1 MLMIHTYIICVLRL
15 PGIALQIKFG
25 VKLLKLVR
33 GDLLDVIHVCETK
46 LKQTNYLRSL
56 ISDLVKGTYVRVHAE
71 CQMAVDAQYKQ
82 LDKSMFTYI
91 HIHTRVRIG
100 LTSTEHSAS
109 NRIAVLDPSQLVIN
123 AVHTSTG
130 TIFLFYIL

>member
-1 MLMIHTYIICVLRL
+1 MAVGRKCYILPYFFPLQSLGILRRTADNLKDPLFRFFEREVSLMHCQWETPLETCTLFIHADDTYSMCVLRL

-56 ISDLVKGTYVRVHAE
+56 ISDLVKGTYE
-71 CQMAVDAQYKQ
+71 YM
-82 LDKSMFTYI
+82 L
-91 HIHTRVRIG
+91 
-100 LTSTEHSAS
+100 
-109 NRIAVLDPSQLVIN
+109 N
-123 AVHTSTG
+123 ARWQ
-130 TIFLFYIL
+130 